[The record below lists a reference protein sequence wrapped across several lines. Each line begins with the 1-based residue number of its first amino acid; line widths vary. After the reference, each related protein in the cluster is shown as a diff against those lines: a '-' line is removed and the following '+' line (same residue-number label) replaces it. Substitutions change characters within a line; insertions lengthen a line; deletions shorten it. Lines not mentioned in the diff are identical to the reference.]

1 MLLLYDSCG
10 VDEMA
15 IKKKKNDSK
24 ILMPMRCSKNNVE
37 RNITHQVLTN
47 NQTTKMSQMNDLI
60 MNHKDRNSMVF

>member
-1 MLLLYDSCG
+1 
-10 VDEMA
+10 
-15 IKKKKNDSK
+15 
-24 ILMPMRCSKNNVE
+24 MPMRYSKNNGE